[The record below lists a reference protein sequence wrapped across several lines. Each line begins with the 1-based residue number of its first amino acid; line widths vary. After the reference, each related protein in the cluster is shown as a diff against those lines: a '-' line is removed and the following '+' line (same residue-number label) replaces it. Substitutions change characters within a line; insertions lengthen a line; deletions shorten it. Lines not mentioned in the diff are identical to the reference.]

1 MFAYIY
7 KYRCL
12 NQVLT
17 IIHMSYSN
25 TNTKYKIYYDPSD
38 AFYNVYS
45 VWLNNVVFPFS
56 YNNGFSWYI

>member
-25 TNTKYKIYYDPSD
+25 TNTKNKIYYDPSD

-45 VWLNNVVFPFS
+45 VWLNNDTTFIVFAINF
-56 YNNGFSWYI
+56 